1 MATLID
7 KFAPYPKTEAD
18 ATAQNVYRYLL
29 VSAQVSH
36 LRWQAMDKPYVDSTP
51 SDPKHRVLAD
61 AYFAGAEL
69 FISHWSTV
77 ALLRHVMGLPS
88 AWVDEPE
95 PGTDDIARHL
105 WLGWEDGGGPAEVL
119 WDWLVEAGID
129 PEEIGVEFEKVA
141 PSIPSESR
149 SNP

>member
-69 FISHWSTV
+69 FISHWSTLQV
-77 ALLRHVMGLPS
+77 LRYAMDPTPWVRVGPAWGDPS
-88 AWVDEPE
+88 QPQAP
-95 PGTDDIARHL
+95 TADDIARDL

-129 PEEIGVEFEKVA
+129 PEEIATEFEKVA
-141 PSIPSESR
+141 K
-149 SNP
+149 